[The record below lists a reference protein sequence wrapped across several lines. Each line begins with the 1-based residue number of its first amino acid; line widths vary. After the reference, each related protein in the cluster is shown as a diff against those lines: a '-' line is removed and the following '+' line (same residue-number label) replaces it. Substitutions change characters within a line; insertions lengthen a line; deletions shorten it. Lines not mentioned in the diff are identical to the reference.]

1 MARLRKAVAYRKLE
15 RPYTRKSKYRALNY
29 VRASPHNQIVKYAMG
44 NYNKSYT
51 LRVELISNADVQL
64 RHNSI
69 ESARKS
75 ANKWLE
81 TKCNNNYTFTVRMFP
96 HHVLREN
103 PLASGAGADRMS
115 TGMSM
120 AFGKAIG
127 IAAQVKKGKSIME
140 VHVEEKDMQIAKD
153 ALHRAQCKFPMRCL
167 IKVSKIVPKVVATK
181 E

>member
-1 MARLRKAVAYRKLE
+1 MAKLRKAVAYRRLE

-29 VRASPHNQIVKYAMG
+29 VRASPHNLIVKYAMG
-44 NYNKSYT
+44 NYNKKYSHK
-51 LRVELISNADVQL
+51 VELVSNADIQL

-75 ANKWLE
+75 ANKLLE
-81 TKCNNNYTFTVRMFP
+81 TKCTNNYSFTVRMFP

-120 AFGKAIG
+120 SFGKAIG
-127 IAAQVKKGKSIME
+127 IAAQVKKGKTIME
-140 VHVEEKDMQIAKD
+140 VHVDEKDANTAKE
-153 ALHRAQCKFPMRCL
+153 AMRRAQCKYPMRCL
-167 IKVSKIVPKVVATK
+167 INISKIVEPKVA